1 MRLTTDQRNAYR
13 KYTIDAIT
21 DYDGNTPQN
30 PVKYLFKVFYDEYWL
45 GRYSKQS
52 EQDALKEWLQGV
64 PSVIHLPMWYNEQI
78 ELAKEFGSIPQN
90 ATEKDEQKII
100 DNFYNFFAN
109 ILIQLHKKEK

>member
-30 PVKYLFKVFYDEYWL
+30 PVKYLFEVFYDEFGWNVQRQ
-45 GRYSKQS
+45 G
-52 EQDALKEWLQGV
+52 EMNALKEWLQGV

-78 ELAKEFGSIPQN
+78 ELAKKFGSIPQN